1 MHNFILRHSR
11 LSTVLIPLLLLFW
24 WIGGLSSLAQERAPA
39 ATGGAAS
46 ASAAIAPR
54 LAQEFAERNGP
65 VSFLV
70 ILKEQPDS
78 AGYLARTGL
87 RNAARTARGAALY
100 RYLTDFARTR
110 QAPLRAWLDSQGV
123 SYRAFYLVNAIEVYG
138 DADLARSL
146 QKRAE
151 VDRLAANPR
160 VKLPLVDETPIPA
173 RVKTAEGATPDPPY
187 GIRYANAPAVW
198 AQGFQGQ
205 GIVVASQD
213 TGVEWTHPA
222 LRDQYRGW
230 DAATQTVTHPY
241 NWYDYW
247 GTANRGNCDPNP
259 QVPCDDHGHGTH
271 TVGTMLGD
279 DPRTGLIAGMAP
291 QAQWIGCRNMN
302 RGDGTPGSYIGC
314 FEFFLA
320 PFPQGG
326 DPQAAGD
333 SSKAPHIINNSWY
346 CPPSEGCDYDSLRQ
360 VVQTVRDAGQLI
372 VVSAGNDGPGCST
385 VRYPITAYPE
395 VFSVGAHN
403 GAGGITGFSSRGPV
417 TVDGSGRMKPQIT
430 AAGDGV
436 LSTTPGGNYGN
447 SSGTSMAAPHVAG
460 AAALLWSAVP
470 QLIGQLEATEQI
482 LMLSA
487 TPVLHNGC
495 GEGDTPVSPNN
506 TYGHGRLNAAAA
518 ITLAAAQYPGAITA
532 TVASTVGPLQGV
544 TVTLTNQAT
553 GAVESAQ
560 TDGNGQALFAS
571 VYLGSYALVTANESI
586 TASTSLILRAGE
598 QGAVQLSLVRD
609 YYLPQLLRPTEG
621 GDPEAEVAVQESTAN
636 RP

>member
-1 MHNFILRHSR
+1 MHNSILRRAH
-11 LSTVLIPLLLLFW
+11 LAVGLIPLLALIW
-24 WIGGLSSLAQERAPA
+24 WMGGLSTLAQGPAPE
-39 ATGGAAS
+39 ATPAS
-46 ASAAIAPR
+46 ATPAAIAPR
-54 LAQEFAERNGP
+54 LAQDLSKSSGP
-65 VSFLV
+65 ISFLV
-70 ILKEQPDS
+70 ILKEQPD
-78 AGYLARTGL
+78 AGGYLARTGL
-87 RNAARTARGAALY
+87 RNAERTARGAALY
-100 RYLTDFARTR
+100 RYLTDFASSS
-110 QAPLRAWLDSQGV
+110 QAPLLAWLDSQGV

-138 DADLARSL
+138 DAALARSL

-160 VKLPLVDETPIPA
+160 VKLSLVDETPMPA
-173 RVKTAEGATPDPPY
+173 QSKNADGATPDPPY

-213 TGVEWTHPA
+213 TGVDWTHPA
-222 LRDQYRGW
+222 LHDQYRGW
-230 DAATQTVTHPY
+230 DAAAQTVTHPY

-302 RGDGTPGSYIGC
+302 GGDGTPASYIGC

-326 DPQAAGD
+326 NPRKDGD

-346 CPPSEGCDYDSLRQ
+346 CPPSEGCDYASLRQ
-360 VVQTVRDAGQLI
+360 VVQTVRAAGQLI

-403 GAGGITGFSSRGPV
+403 GAGGIAGFSSRGPV

-447 SSGTSMAAPHVAG
+447 NSGTSMAAPHVAG

-495 GEGDTPVSPNN
+495 GEGDTPVSPNY

-532 TVASTVGPLQGV
+532 TVTSTVGPLEGI

-553 GAVESAQ
+553 GAVENVP
-560 TDGNGQALFAS
+560 TDSNGQAVFAS
-571 VYLGSYALVTANESI
+571 LYLGNYGLVTASEAIS
-586 TASTSLILRAGE
+586 ASASLILRAGE
-598 QGAVQLSLVRD
+598 NWDVQLSLTQD
-609 YYLPQLLRPTEG
+609 YYLPHLLRPTEG
-621 GDPEAEVAVQESTAN
+621 SDPETEVAT
-636 RP
+636 RKR